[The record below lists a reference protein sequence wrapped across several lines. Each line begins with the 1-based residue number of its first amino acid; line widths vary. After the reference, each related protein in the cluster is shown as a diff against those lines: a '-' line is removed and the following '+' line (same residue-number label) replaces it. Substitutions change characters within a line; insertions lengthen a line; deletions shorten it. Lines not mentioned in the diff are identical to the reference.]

1 MNLNI
6 IGIDIA
12 KAHFDVFE
20 LNGQNHTTRPN
31 SPQGIRG
38 LVKDLTNLGECQV
51 IFEAT
56 GRYHKTLERALAKAG
71 ITYTC
76 VNPWQA
82 RRFAEATGKRAKT
95 DKVDAQ
101 MLALMGQALQLDP
114 TTIRDEVIE
123 MLGEYEL
130 LRLALIQQRTACKNR
145 EQILANKTF
154 KGLVAKQIRHIEKD
168 LTALEAKALCEVTAH
183 PELQERFETLQ
194 TIPGIGPTTALSLI
208 IAMPELGTLSEKKVG
223 ALSGLAPMDRQSGT
237 YSGKAHIRGG
247 RSSVRQA
254 LFMPALVAMR
264 YNPDLKAFYD
274 RLTNA
279 GKPKKVAVI
288 AVMRKLLV
296 TANAL
301 IRDQRNWT
309 PN

>member
-12 KAHFDVFE
+12 KAQFDVFE
-20 LNGQNHTTRPN
+20 INGQNHTTKPN
-31 SPQGIRG
+31 TPQGIRG
-38 LVKDLTNLGECQV
+38 LVKDLTQLGNCQV

-56 GRYHKTLERALAKAG
+56 GRYHKALERALAKAG
-71 ITYTC
+71 IAYTC

-114 TTIRDEVIE
+114 TVIRDETIE
-123 MLGEYEL
+123 TLGELEL
-130 LRLALIQQRTACKNR
+130 YRLALVQLRTAAKNR
-145 EQILANKTF
+145 EQILTHKTL
-154 KGLVAKQIRHIEKD
+154 KRLAARQLRQIDKDIE
-168 LTALEAKALCEVTAH
+168 AVVQEMAFEVQAH
-183 PELQERFETLQ
+183 PELQERFDILA
-194 TIPGIGPTTALSLI
+194 TIPGIGPTTAMALL
-208 IAMPELGTLSEKKVG
+208 IAMPELGTLSEKKLG
-223 ALSGLAPMDRQSGT
+223 ALAGLAPMDRQSGT
-237 YSGKAHIRGG
+237 YKGKAHIRGG
-247 RSSVRQA
+247 RSAVRQA

-279 GKPKKVAVI
+279 GKPKKVVVTAI
-288 AVMRKLLV
+288 MRKLLV

-301 IRDQRNWT
+301 IREQRSWK

>member
-12 KAHFDVFE
+12 KAQFDVFE

-31 SPQGIRG
+31 SPQGIKA
-38 LVKDLTNLGECQV
+38 LAKHLTTLGECQI

-56 GRYHKTLERALAKAG
+56 GRYHKALERALAKAG
-71 ITYTC
+71 IAYTL

-101 MLALMGQALQLDP
+101 MLALMGQALQLNP
-114 TTIRDEVIE
+114 TTIRDDVIE

-130 LRLALIQQRTACKNR
+130 LRLAMVQLRTACKNR
-145 EQILANKTF
+145 EKILTNKTF
-154 KGLVAKQIRHIEKD
+154 KNLVAKQIRQINKD
-168 LTALEAKALCEVTAH
+168 LTNLEAKALSEVRTH
-183 PELQERFETLQ
+183 PELQQRFTLLK
-194 TIPGIGPTTALSLI
+194 TIPGIGPTTAMSLLI
-208 IAMPELGTLSEKKVG
+208 TMPELGTLSEKKVG
-223 ALSGLAPMDRQSGT
+223 ALAGLAPMDRQSGT
-237 YSGKAHIRGG
+237 YQGKAHIRGG
-247 RSSVRQA
+247 RSAVRQA
-254 LFMPALVAMR
+254 LFMPALVAIR
-264 YNPDLKAFYD
+264 YNPDLKAFYE
-274 RLTNA
+274 RLTAA
-279 GKPKKVAVI
+279 GKPKKLALT
-288 AVMRKLLV
+288 AVMRKLIV

-301 IRDQRNWT
+301 IREQREWS

>member
-1 MNLNI
+1 MTLTI

-12 KAHFDVFE
+12 KAQFDVFE
-20 LNGQNHTTRPN
+20 LDGQNHTTRPN
-31 SPQGIRG
+31 SPQGIKG
-38 LVKDLTNLGECQV
+38 LVADLSKLGNCQV

-56 GRYHKTLERALAKAG
+56 GRYHKALERALAKAG
-71 ITYTC
+71 IAYTC

-130 LRLALIQQRTACKNR
+130 LRLAMVQLRTACKNR
-145 EQILANKTF
+145 EKTLTNKAF
-154 KGLVAKQIRHIEKD
+154 KALVVKQIRQINKD
-168 LTALEAKALCEVTAH
+168 LAALGAKAMSEVKAH
-183 PELQERFETLQ
+183 PELQERFTLLQ
-194 TIPGIGPTTALSLI
+194 TIPGIGPTTALSLVI
-208 IAMPELGTLSEKKVG
+208 IMPELGTLSEKKVS
-223 ALSGLAPMDRQSGT
+223 ALAGLAPMDRQSGT
-237 YSGKAHIRGG
+237 YQGKAHIRGG

-254 LFMPALVAMR
+254 LFMPALVALR
-264 YNPDLKAFYD
+264 YNPDLKAFYQ
-274 RLTNA
+274 RLTTA
-279 GKPKKVAVI
+279 GKPKKVAVT

-301 IRDQRNWT
+301 IRDQRAWT
-309 PN
+309 SK